1 MTRLGCSVLS
11 LDAAQILAPVTTGL
25 LPAAAPSP
33 AGEAS
38 GGGDFAAL
46 LESLAGVL
54 QAARASSQGLAPT
67 EEAPGNARTSA
78 GTAAAPSGLGIE
90 AGAALALE
98 LPAIPGLPAG
108 PAPARLALGLAFSVE
123 TPAADR
129 PEAETGS
136 KGEAAR
142 LPDRTAAAD
151 PSAGVLPA
159 APPTPVALAPAPVAQ
174 AAPAPAP
181 QAAATAAQ
189 SAASQVPASGPS
201 PDGIPETPGASATL
215 PGPAVAVAVATGPAR
230 PDAVPAEAA
239 PPPGL
244 RPSDATPSPDAR
256 LAETPVAASGS
267 VGSPSPDPATPDFAL
282 ASGLVAVTGRR
293 VASVAPAATR
303 LEAAAAPASPVAA
316 RPETAVPEA
325 RNVATAIVAAR
336 QTTLPDEPVQT
347 AQVPPPEVLATLA
360 APTGARPAEVRR
372 RESLISRTEPAA
384 VPKAAAG
391 DAPALAAIA
400 DVAATPDRIT
410 PATQQASPVD
420 AQASRPAKDSEDL
433 LALAEPAEP
442 APAPAGPALTTQ
454 PDARGPSPMAAE
466 APPLPP
472 RAGAETVA
480 ALAAQMARRLDDG
493 ITRFDLELNP
503 GDLGRV
509 DVRLEIDAAGSVR
522 AAFTFEHAHAANE
535 LGRRADELQKSLE
548 SAGFNLSGGLSFD
561 VSGDRSQGRGMAW
574 SDGREGRAQPQQ
586 PSAPEPPREVPG
598 DIADALNGRRTAA
611 RSGVDIRI

>member
-38 GGGDFAAL
+38 VGGDFAAL

-90 AGAALALE
+90 AGTALALE

-136 KGEAAR
+136 KGEAAP

-151 PSAGVLPA
+151 PSAGVLLA
-159 APPTPVALAPAPVAQ
+159 APQTPVALAPAPVAQ

-181 QAAATAAQ
+181 QAAETATQ

-201 PDGIPETPGASATL
+201 PAGIPETPGASATL

-244 RPSDATPSPDAR
+244 RPSEATPGPDAR

-293 VASVAPAATR
+293 VASVAPAAPR

-347 AQVPPPEVLATLA
+347 AQVSPPEILATLA

-561 VSGDRSQGRGMAW
+561 VSGDRSQGRSMAW

-586 PSAPEPPREVPG
+586 PSAPEPSREVPG